1 MDPETID
8 GTTVKLVKKGTTTP
22 VAATL
27 SRPAPD
33 KVVLDP
39 NKSLARGDTYT
50 ATIAG
55 AGDLEG
61 NLLDQDPAT
70 PGEQPKTWT
79 FKVRR

>member
-55 AGDLEG
+55 AGDLEPARPG
-61 NLLDQDPAT
+61 PGHPGRAAQDLDLQGQEVA
-70 PGEQPKTWT
+70 
-79 FKVRR
+79 